1 MATIRKRGNSYQ
13 IRVSCGYDTKGNQV
27 EQAMTWK
34 PDDKMTPKQIEKEL
48 NRQAVMFE
56 EACMSGQVTA
66 PIKFQ
71 EYATVWFK
79 QYAEL
84 KLKALTIQNYHWL
97 EKRVYESIG
106 HLRMD
111 KISPRHIQKFI
122 TDMTETERNDG
133 NAGKLSAK
141 TIKLHVSFISTV
153 FDHAIKMQVVSSN
166 PCKNVTLP
174 KIVQKERDIYTLE
187 ETQNLINLLLHEEP
201 ENMNFVVFFILAI
214 FTGFRRG
221 ELLGLEWK
229 DFDFEYNTVT
239 VCRTSNSSVGKGTFT
254 DTPKTKTSNRT
265 LKLSEDIMAVVKRYH
280 EHQNDEKFV
289 LGSKWIETDRLFT
302 TWNGL
307 PMHTNT
313 PHKYFQRFCERTGMR
328 FVSCHNWRHLN
339 ASLLIANGVDVKT
352 VQSCLGHSTPTT
364 TLSIYCHA
372 FQTAQARAMDVVS
385 NSFSLK
391 LSE

>member
-13 IRVSCGYDTKGNQV
+13 IRVSVGYDTKGAHL
-27 EQAMTWK
+27 EQTMTWK
-34 PDDKMTPKQIEKEL
+34 PNDKMTPKQIEKEL

-56 EACMSGQVTA
+56 EACLKGQVTA
-66 PIKFQ
+66 PVKFQ
-71 EYATVWFK
+71 DYAEEWFK

-97 EKRVYESIG
+97 EKRVYQEFG
-106 HLRMD
+106 HIRMD
-111 KISPRHIQKFI
+111 KITPRHVQKFI
-122 TDMTETERNDG
+122 TDLTEAERNDRNG
-133 NAGKLSAK
+133 GKLSAK
-141 TIKLHVSFISTV
+141 TIKLHLSFISTV
-153 FDHAIKMQVVSSN
+153 FDNAVKMQIVSSN

-174 KIVQKERDIYTLE
+174 KMVQKERDIYTLE
-187 ETQNLINLLLHEEP
+187 ETQELINLLLHEEP
-201 ENMNFVVFFILAI
+201 EHMNFVVFFLLAI

-229 DFDFEYNTVT
+229 DFDFEYNTVS
-239 VCRTSNSSVGKGTFT
+239 VRRTSNAKTGIGVFT

-265 LKLSEDIMAVVKRYH
+265 LKLSDDIMAIVQRFRV
-280 EHQNDEKFV
+280 HQNEEKV
-289 LGSKWIETDRLFT
+289 KLGSKWIETDRLFT
-302 TWNGL
+302 AWQGL
-307 PMHTNT
+307 PMHPNT
-313 PHKYFQRFCERTGMR
+313 PHKYFQRFCDRTGMR

-339 ASLLIANGVDVKT
+339 ASLLIANGIDVKT

-385 NSFSLK
+385 NCFSLK
-391 LSE
+391 LAD